1 MKSFKQILNENVI
14 HIPEDDSS
22 GPINLDEELKDF
34 DKVVIEDGGIGYINN
49 KMSIKMKHEHLHEWV
64 MASGYRYQT
73 KSYRPGVVTE
83 HVYVKSEGLHEHS
96 LTIVTKG
103 DQRDVWQVI
112 HNTTSI

>member
-1 MKSFKQILNENVI
+1 MKSFKQILNENVLY
-14 HIPEDDSS
+14 IPEEDSS

-34 DKVVIEDGGIGYINN
+34 DKVVIEDGIGYINN
-49 KMSIKMKHEHLHEWV
+49 KMSIKIKHEHLHEWV

-83 HVYVKSEGLHEHS
+83 HLYSKRDSLQEHN

-112 HNTTSI
+112 HSSTNL